1 MTNKFHIER
10 KALTQHKETI
20 SELYHILRNYDN
32 AASTA
37 IIRVLGATKS
47 PSKRFLRNVKAAR
60 RNSIDLIPKSE
71 QHLVWTYLN
80 TIINHNTRA
89 YRALYGRYDQK
100 EYFDTKA
107 LYRALTTNTCVGR
120 IMHNGRE
127 LHYIVAV
134 TPTLV
139 SKLKINLAPGCENAL
154 NHIDRH
160 YKVCWFEPD
169 LLDYVQ
175 LCSLTCETKE
185 EIIMGLKHYLSDKP
199 FNHEK
204 PQAGTWTCTRC
215 YNVFDNEAHYA
226 IMSGNKLDPKRGVM
240 GTINKIR
247 DGGIECW
254 CGERMCYNFP
264 NKPRFV
270 DAIFDYARQC
280 WIRPT
285 DLHVINDDD
294 VGKNWDF
301 SCPKCFGP
309 ATMVSCDAHGE
320 RHRCL
325 NCGHPFTVK

>member
-10 KALTQHKETI
+10 KALAQHKETI
-20 SELYHILRNYDN
+20 GELYHILRNYDN
-32 AASTA
+32 AASTV

-107 LYRALTTNTCVGR
+107 LFRTLTTNTCVGR

-127 LHYIVAV
+127 LHYFVAV
-134 TPTLV
+134 TPTLIN
-139 SKLKINLAPGCENAL
+139 KLKANLAPGCENKL
-154 NHIDRH
+154 NHVPNH
-160 YKVCWFEPD
+160 FKVCWFEPD
-169 LLDYVQ
+169 ILGYVQ
-175 LCSLTCETKE
+175 MCSLTCETKE
-185 EIIMGLKHYLSDKP
+185 EIIMGLKHYLDDKP
-199 FNHEK
+199 FNRTDSEL
-204 PQAGTWTCTRC
+204 GTWSCDRC
-215 YNVFDNEAHYA
+215 YNVFDNEDHYA
-226 IMSGNKLDPKRGVM
+226 IIPGEELDPNPGVM
-240 GTINKIR
+240 GSVNGIYTE
-247 DGGIECW
+247 GIECS
-254 CGERMCYNFP
+254 CGEWMRYNFP
-264 NKPRFV
+264 NKPRV
-270 DAIFDYARQC
+270 IDAIFDYARQC

-285 DLHVINDDD
+285 NLRIISNDDVD
-294 VGKNWDF
+294 DRYFG
-301 SCPKCFGP
+301 CPKCFGP

-325 NCGHPFTVK
+325 NCSHRFTVK